1 LKTTGRLALAAA
13 LAAGVAA
20 RVYAAFARPLWADEI
35 FTLTLARR
43 SVPDILAALRLD
55 SGPPLHYLAAHV
67 LLFPFPSFGAGDIVV
82 RLFSLAASLLHL
94 PVLILLGRRL
104 GSSEAGLFAAGL
116 YALFPLA
123 VLYGIEGRGY
133 ALASLLAL
141 LAFERALVLRQR
153 PRFGTGA
160 ALALCAAG
168 AALTHYLAAFPVLAL
183 AFLAIDARPA
193 ARRALVLSGAAAA
206 LLAAPW
212 APVALRQ
219 PAASMAWARGPEFAH
234 AFRDFPANL
243 AFGVEPH
250 GALAFP
256 LALFGGTLVLA
267 LILRERHGVLS
278 PVAFVLAGSLAFLA
292 AAHFATGALVLPGR
306 TAVVFLPLVALLLAA
321 APAGV
326 PLAAGALSLAFLVR
340 ALPDLAGPSPGE
352 TLARLLET
360 PARARKTIAAVGYWG
375 PELDYRLARAGAP
388 SRVVL
393 FPSAVAAHPGW
404 YREEDLTD
412 EVLGREADALLASPS
427 RPTVFVLP
435 RGSRA
440 SAALASRLG
449 PSRRLLTSPLV
460 DVVETRPPAVR

>member
-1 LKTTGRLALAAA
+1 MKTTGRLALAAA

-168 AALTHYLAAFPVLAL
+168 AALTHY
-183 AFLAIDARPA
+183 
-193 ARRALVLSGAAAA
+193 
-206 LLAAPW
+206 
-212 APVALRQ
+212 
-219 PAASMAWARGPEFAH
+219 
-234 AFRDFPANL
+234 
-243 AFGVEPH
+243 
-250 GALAFP
+250 
-256 LALFGGTLVLA
+256 
-267 LILRERHGVLS
+267 
-278 PVAFVLAGSLAFLA
+278 
-292 AAHFATGALVLPGR
+292 
-306 TAVVFLPLVALLLAA
+306 
-321 APAGV
+321 
-326 PLAAGALSLAFLVR
+326 
-340 ALPDLAGPSPGE
+340 
-352 TLARLLET
+352 
-360 PARARKTIAAVGYWG
+360 
-375 PELDYRLARAGAP
+375 
-388 SRVVL
+388 
-393 FPSAVAAHPGW
+393 
-404 YREEDLTD
+404 
-412 EVLGREADALLASPS
+412 
-427 RPTVFVLP
+427 
-435 RGSRA
+435 
-440 SAALASRLG
+440 
-449 PSRRLLTSPLV
+449 
-460 DVVETRPPAVR
+460 